1 MDWKLFAM
9 TFGAIFF
16 AELADK
22 TQLVGMSM
30 AAKYGKPVLIWTA
43 SVSAYL
49 VVTILSVSLG
59 AFVGKHIKPE
69 VMRYTAG
76 IIFIILGALMLIKKI

>member
-1 MDWKLFAM
+1 MDWRLFVWV
-9 TFGAIFF
+9 FGAIFF

-30 AAKYGKPVLIWTA
+30 SAKYGKPILIWAA

-49 VVTILSVSLG
+49 VVTAISVFLG
-59 AFVGKHIKPE
+59 AFVGRHLKPE
-69 VMRYTAG
+69 IVRYCAG
-76 IIFIILGALMLIKKI
+76 IIFIALGILMLVKKI